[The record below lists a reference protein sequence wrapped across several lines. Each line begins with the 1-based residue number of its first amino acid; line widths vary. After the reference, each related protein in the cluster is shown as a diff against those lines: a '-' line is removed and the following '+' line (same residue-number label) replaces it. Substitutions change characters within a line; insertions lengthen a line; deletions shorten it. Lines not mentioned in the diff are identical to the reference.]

1 MLLTRKIITSQ
12 IYANDWLSEFN
23 TILAEIED
31 NVEDEPDITIESCKS
46 LLESIAKTILIQ
58 IDPTFSEGDATK
70 IEFGP
75 LMKKVKEKLVEVS
88 SESEEVLMTSMVTLA
103 VQYSVIRN
111 KRGDISHG
119 RILPK
124 VNRSSINLAKS
135 AKSFTDGFA
144 SYLLHLFFSLDLTY
158 KSPLKYEDN
167 PDFNDELDSTNP
179 INGILYSKAL
189 YEQDFIAYEEA
200 LEEYKSLLEP

>member
-1 MLLTRKIITSQ
+1 MLLTRKIIASH
-12 IYANDWLSEFN
+12 IHANDWLSEFN

-31 NVEDEPDITIESCKS
+31 NIEDEPDITIESCKS

-88 SESEEVLMTSMVTLA
+88 TESEDVLMTSMVTLA

-124 VNRSSINLAKS
+124 VDRSSINLAKS
-135 AKSFTDGFA
+135 ANAFTDSFA
-144 SYLLHLFFSLDLTY
+144 SYLLHLFFSLDLAY
-158 KSPLKYEDN
+158 KSSLKYEDN
-167 PDFNDELDSTNP
+167 PQFNDELDSTNP
-179 INGILYSKAL
+179 VNGILYSKAL
-189 YEQDFIAYEEA
+189 FEQDFVAYEEA
-200 LEEYKSLLEP
+200 LEEFKSLTEP